1 MFVVTVTF
9 TINPE
14 AWQKFLPLM
23 TENARASTAN
33 EPECHQFDVCTDPS
47 TPHTVFLYEVYTDR
61 AAFDAHL
68 QTPHF
73 KAFDAA
79 VTDMIASKDVTLM
92 DRITP

>member
-23 TENARASTAN
+23 NENARASTAH
-33 EPECHQFDVCTDPS
+33 EAECHQFDVCTDPS
-47 TPHTVFLYEVYTDR
+47 APHTAFLYEVYTDR

-92 DRITP
+92 ERITP